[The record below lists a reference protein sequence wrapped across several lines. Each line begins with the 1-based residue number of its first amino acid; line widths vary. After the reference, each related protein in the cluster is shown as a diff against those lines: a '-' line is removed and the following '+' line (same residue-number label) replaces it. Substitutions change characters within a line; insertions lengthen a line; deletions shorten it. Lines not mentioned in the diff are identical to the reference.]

1 MARPFTASSSE
12 RRPRRSRS
20 HRTLVCPSRS
30 TWLGVIRSAQLTTTR
45 SLTARAAVRLAAA
58 LFGLSLASGIAI
70 AVARGW
76 LVIPLGAGG
85 ALLAWQYGWGPVKYG
100 YRGFGDLGILATF
113 GVLAVVGS
121 FYVQTK
127 QFDSAALWASVVP
140 GLFMTVVLFNH
151 KSHEARINPDAN
163 APYKAKAGAACI
175 GCHHTANS
183 RGIPQLWKCSSCH
196 RGEGAPTNPKNR
208 DFDEVWSERAFHDSC
223 IGCHRASL
231 KGPTTC
237 GECHKPGS

>member
-1 MARPFTASSSE
+1 M
-12 RRPRRSRS
+12 
-20 HRTLVCPSRS
+20 
-30 TWLGVIRSAQLTTTR
+30 ITR
-45 SLTARAAVRLAAA
+45 ARANPELPLNSTGIGVGKGDTEIRNSKFEIRNSLLRLKLAVLFAYG
-58 LFGLSLASGIAI
+58 FGLLIP
-70 AVARGW
+70 AV
-76 LVIPLGAGG
+76 LGAGPSHSVDQSEEVP
-85 ALLAWQYGWGPVKYG
+85 AKFFRLDV
-100 YRGFGDLGILATF
+100 RGSKG
-113 GVLAVVGS
+113 
-121 FYVQTK
+121 
-127 QFDSAALWASVVP
+127 
-140 GLFMTVVLFNH
+140 VVLFNH